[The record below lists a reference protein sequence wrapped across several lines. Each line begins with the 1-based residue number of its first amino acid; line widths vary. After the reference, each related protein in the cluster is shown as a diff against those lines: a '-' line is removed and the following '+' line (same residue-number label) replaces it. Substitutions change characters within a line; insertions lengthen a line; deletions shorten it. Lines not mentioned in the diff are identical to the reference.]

1 LRPVAVMSEKPSP
14 NTAPGS
20 DPDPVGGPRVPHD
33 DRLADTRLAPEHPK
47 GQTDPLPPENP
58 SHGTI
63 DESGEHP

>member
-1 LRPVAVMSEKPSP
+1 MSEKPSP

-20 DPDPVGGPRVPHD
+20 NPDPTGGPSAPHD
-33 DRLADTRLAPEHPK
+33 DRAADTRLAPEHPK
-47 GQTDPLPPENP
+47 GRSNPLPPEHP